1 MKKLIIYKV
10 GSEHYPASQADI
22 DLIRQQ
28 IEEMASAF
36 TGDGCESAHLVT
48 HHAVTVQEIDIP
60 TDPSGNINMSVISIV
75 GNDKQSSDDAVKIN
89 FPEAADDLI
98 EKIKNQ
104 ITQAIDRGIKSSVE
118 SSDGTEMNLDVLI
131 KSLREGRN
139 GVKKAIERLGR
150 KDT

>member
-1 MKKLIIYKV
+1 
-10 GSEHYPASQADI
+10 
-22 DLIRQQ
+22 
-28 IEEMASAF
+28 
-36 TGDGCESAHLVT
+36 
-48 HHAVTVQEIDIP
+48 VTVQEIDIP

-139 GVKKAIERLGR
+139 GVKKAIERLNR
-150 KDT
+150 KDA